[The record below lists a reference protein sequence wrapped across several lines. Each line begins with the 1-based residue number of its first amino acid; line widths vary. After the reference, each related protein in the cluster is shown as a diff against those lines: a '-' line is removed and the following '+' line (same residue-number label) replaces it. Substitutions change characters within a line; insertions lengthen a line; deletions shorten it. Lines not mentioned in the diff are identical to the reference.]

1 MQYHALDFDA
11 ALQCIASDAVFCAQ
25 FAAHPLA
32 RVLRYEAGFADTT
45 ATIDQIAGSLGGSLT
60 ASDRDRI
67 FAETRRPAIEAFIRD
82 LDKLPRA
89 LRPAPND
96 LVDPVTKWHNRHA
109 DRTGEVGRWRRG
121 LTLDQAAEIERRLGG
136 WMAAT
141 GYHPEAVVGQ

>member
-32 RVLRYEAGFADTT
+32 RVPRYEAGFADTT

-67 FAETRRPAIEAFIRD
+67 FAETRRPAIEAFILNPAVGFELRD
-82 LDKLPRA
+82 GFAAVYNQCGQLTPGQGAAAGVVGGLSGNVAA
-89 LRPAPND
+89 LR
-96 LVDPVTKWHNRHA
+96 
-109 DRTGEVGRWRRG
+109 
-121 LTLDQAAEIERRLGG
+121 
-136 WMAAT
+136 
-141 GYHPEAVVGQ
+141 